1 MDRITVIQNNT
12 MNFSEKKNLH
22 KEISNGDKHKLFQ
35 IGDIARLFHLSVSS
49 IRHYE
54 KLGLLTP
61 EYTDPDSGYRYFSQR
76 QFEVFNTIRYLRAL
90 DMPLSEITDFLK
102 NRDIDNIADK
112 LLQQKEAVIKKQ
124 EELKRIERKIDNRLR
139 QIIDARDSK
148 LYHIELIELPEARIL
163 KMEQSLKINSYDDM
177 EMPTVGLAEDQSNP
191 LVFIGKVG
199 LSITKEHL
207 LSGYFNQYDTIF
219 LIIDDEDDFSGNAS
233 VLPRSTAVRIR
244 FNGSHIE
251 SPAEYQKLIDYI
263 NEKGLSIDGPSRE
276 MTLIDYGLTNNTDK
290 FVTEICIPVK

>member
-1 MDRITVIQNNT
+1 
-12 MNFSEKKNLH
+12 MNFSEKKTLH
-22 KEISNGDKHKLFQ
+22 KEISNGDKHKFFQ

-76 QFEVFNTIRYLRAL
+76 QFEIFNTIRYLRAL
-90 DMPLSEITDFLK
+90 AMPLSEITDFLK

-139 QIIDARDSK
+139 QIIDARDSE
-148 LYHIELIELPEARIL
+148 LDHIELIELPEARIL

-199 LSITKEHL
+199 ISITKENL

-219 LIIDDEDDFSGNAS
+219 LIIDYEDDFSGNAS
-233 VLPRSTAVRIR
+233 VLPRSNAVRIR
-244 FNGSHIE
+244 FNGSHID

-263 NEKGLSIDGPSRE
+263 NEKGLYIDGPSRE